1 MDKKIAIVLIL
12 FLIVGVVAVSGCTSS
27 DNTTTPANTTMS
39 NASTTTENTA
49 ATTNA
54 STTSTNTTYIGNS
67 NTHKFHLASC
77 RYVSKMSEDHKVYFN
92 TRDEAIAQGYVP
104 CKVCNP

>member
-1 MDKKIAIVLIL
+1 V
-12 FLIVGVVAVSGCTSS
+12 
-27 DNTTTPANTTMS
+27 TTTATP
-39 NASTTTENTA
+39 STTASSASA
-49 ATTNA
+49 A
-54 STTSTNTTYIGNS
+54 YVGNS